1 MPGSRN
7 GWVTRTLPLEIYL
20 QRVTDA
26 NAAVALSILLVAVA
40 ALVVLG
46 LGARRLT
53 GTDTR

>member
-1 MPGSRN
+1 
-7 GWVTRTLPLEIYL
+7 VTRTLPLEIYL

-53 GTDTR
+53 GTDAR